1 MDDDLPLGQMF
12 LVGFSGC
19 ELGPDHWLREAIE
32 RDRLGGVILFDRNV
46 DGSVQNIR
54 NPEQVRQLV
63 SYLQEYAEIPLFIG
77 IDQEGGR
84 VCRLKKRDGFAP
96 SATAACLGREGAD
109 AVASQAEA
117 TAAMLADCG
126 INLNFAPVVDLAL
139 NPDGAAIGRHQRS
152 YGTDPAQVAKCARA
166 VIEAHHRHGVGCC
179 LKHFPGHGSA
189 GGDSHLGFV
198 DVSDCWQPAELEPYR
213 LLIKAGYRD
222 GVMTAHLV
230 HRRLD
235 DSGAPATLSPA
246 VITGLLREQLGFSG
260 VVFSDDLQMRAIRD
274 GWGYAEAVQRAVL
287 AGVDVLVVG
296 NNLAPDPEVVRTGI
310 RAVADLLDSGR
321 VDAHHI
327 SRSLARIARFKH
339 TIAGNSWNT
348 LVPPTAG

>member
-1 MDDDLPLGQMF
+1 MHDDLPLGQMF

-19 ELGPDHWLREAIE
+19 EVGPDHWLREAIA

-54 NPEQVRQLV
+54 SPEQVRQLV
-63 SYLQEYAEIPLFIG
+63 GSLQACAETPLFVG

-84 VCRLKKRDGFAP
+84 VCRLKERDGFAP
-96 SATAACLGREGAD
+96 SATAACLGREGAA
-109 AVASQAEA
+109 AVGCQAEA

-126 INLNFAPVVDLAL
+126 INLNFAPVVDLEL

-152 YGTDPAQVAKCARA
+152 YGADPARVARCARA

-198 DVSDCWQPAELEPYR
+198 DVTDCWQPAELEPYR
-213 LLIKAGYRD
+213 LLLKAGYTD
-222 GVMTAHLV
+222 GIMTAHLV

-246 VITGLLREQLGFSG
+246 VVTGLLRGQLGFSG

-274 GWGYAEAVQRAVL
+274 GWGYGEAVQRAVL

-296 NNLAPDPEVVRTGI
+296 NNLAPDPEAVRTGI
-310 RAVADLLDSGR
+310 RAVAELLASGR
-321 VDAHHI
+321 VDGRHI
-327 SRSLARIARFKH
+327 DRSLARIANFKQ
-339 TIAGNSWNT
+339 TIAENSWNT